1 MEKKLKAIYSKFL
14 NKDKPSE
21 KKKCI
26 ARNKNC
32 TCGYHFKKDET
43 KCPECGKFRTICGRW
58 AMVGKNVC
66 RTHGGKAG
74 RKMTKGVFITKST
87 FTKEEFDKIEKA
99 MLEKKREHEFV
110 YQVATAAFKK
120 IVDNVDNNP
129 MLIMGAATEY
139 FSKIAKYIQDID
151 RYEAEMVHIYSFN
164 EVDKVALEKKIK
176 EITERVLK
184 NALMII
190 MGIMKKELNNNDMYQ
205 RIYGQIPEPYRIL
218 LESQPIESTAIQKQP
233 TSNTSS

>member
-1 MEKKLKAIYSKFL
+1 MEKKLKGIYLKFL
-14 NKDKPSE
+14 NKDKPIE

-26 ARNKNC
+26 ARNRNC
-32 TCGYHFKKDET
+32 KCGYHFKKGET
-43 KCPECGKFRTICGRW
+43 RCPECKSTRTICGRW
-58 AMVGKNVC
+58 AMTGKNVC
-66 RTHGGKAG
+66 RVHGGKAG
-74 RKMTKGVFITKST
+74 RKMTRGVFVTQST
-87 FTKEEFDKIEKA
+87 FTKDDLVKIEKA

-164 EVDKVALEKKIK
+164 EVDKITLEKKIK

-184 NALMII
+184 NALMIVL
-190 MGIMKKELNNNDMYQ
+190 GIVKKELNNNEIYL
-205 RIYGQIPEPYRIL
+205 RIYSQIPEPYRVL
-218 LESQPIESTAIQKQP
+218 LEESPIETTAIQKEP
-233 TSNTSS
+233 TPNIPS